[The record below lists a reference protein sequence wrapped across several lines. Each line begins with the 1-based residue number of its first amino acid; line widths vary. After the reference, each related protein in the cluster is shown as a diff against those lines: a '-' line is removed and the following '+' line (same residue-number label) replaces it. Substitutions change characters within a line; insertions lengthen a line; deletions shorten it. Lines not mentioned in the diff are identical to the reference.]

1 MENLLHDISWVVPL
15 RTPFLTPIFQ
25 GFTWLGYLPF
35 IMIFLSLG
43 YWLWDKEKITRLAVL
58 IILSAV
64 VNSFLKDFWQDARP
78 PIDLRLDGGVGE
90 SYGLPSGH
98 AQIAAVMWFWL
109 AWEIKKTW
117 AWITA
122 AVLVSGVTFSRIYLG
137 VHDVEDVA
145 AGLSIGFASLFIY
158 GWFVSDRFRRWHDL
172 NPILQVLI
180 ILAVLPVLTYLWP
193 NNESPDPGISLG
205 LFLAGWWAGANLDRL
220 SFGFQRHPQWWRA
233 ALAASLGIAGLF
245 ALLSGIGSA
254 ADAVGLGAY
263 ASYLTTLFLA
273 LYMTLFAPFVF
284 RLARI
289 GK

>member
-35 IMIFLSLG
+35 FMIFLSLG

-64 VNSFLKDFWQDARP
+64 VNSFLKDYWQDARP
-78 PIDLRLDGGVGE
+78 SIDLRLDGGVGE

-98 AQIAAVMWFWL
+98 AQVAAVMWFWL

-122 AVLVSGVTFSRIYLG
+122 TVLVSGVAFSRIYLG
-137 VHDVEDVA
+137 VHDVEDVVV
-145 AGLSIGFASLFIY
+145 GLAIGFASLFIFS
-158 GWFVSDRFRRWHDL
+158 WLVSDRFRTWHNL
-172 NPILQVLI
+172 NPVLQVAI
-180 ILAVLPVLTYLWP
+180 ILAFLPAFIYLWP
-193 NNESPDPGISLG
+193 NNESATPGISLG
-205 LFLAGWWAGANLDRL
+205 LFLAGWWAGANLDRR
-220 SFGFQRHPQWWRA
+220 SIGFQRHPQWWRA
-233 ALAASLGIAGLF
+233 ALAAVLGIAGLF
-245 ALLSGIGSA
+245 MLFSGVGKA

-263 ASYLTTLFLA
+263 ASYITTLFLA
-273 LYMTLFAPFVF
+273 LYMTLVAPFAF
-284 RLARI
+284 RLVRI

>member
-15 RTPFLTPIFQ
+15 RTSFLTPIFQ

-78 PIDLRLDGGVGE
+78 PIDMRLDGGVGE

-98 AQIAAVMWFWL
+98 AQIAVVMWFWL

-145 AGLSIGFASLFIY
+145 AGFSIGLASLFIY
-158 GWFVSDRFRRWHDL
+158 GWFVSDRFHRWHDL
-172 NPILQVLI
+172 NPVLQVVI
-180 ILAVLPVLTYLWP
+180 ILALLPVLIYLWP

-205 LFLAGWWAGANLDRL
+205 LFLAGWWAGANLDRR
-220 SFGFQRHPQWWRA
+220 SFGFQRHPQLWRSV
-233 ALAASLGIAGLF
+233 LAASLGIAGLF
-245 ALLSGIGSA
+245 ALLSGIENA
-254 ADAVGLGAY
+254 TDAVGLGAY
-263 ASYLTTLFLA
+263 AGYITTLFLA
-273 LYMTLFAPFVF
+273 LYMTLFAPFTF